1 MSLIPTGAA
10 QVNFKVTGL
19 GAPLGAQFTFGV
31 ACGDETEADDVA
43 QGALNALQFSGLWGF
58 MSSSVTI
65 TAVLAKKGPNLTGPM
80 AEIGAN
86 LVGGDNSEPVP
97 PNVALLIRKNTPQGG
112 RMNQGRL
119 YLPGLPE
126 AVVGAS
132 GNLSPAT
139 MAQMQTKA
147 DDFLEALQDAS
158 LPMLLLHSTETSQY
172 LPQPVLKL
180 SIQARVATQ
189 RRRLRG

>member
-97 PNVALLIRKNTPQGG
+97 PKLAPASTFAVKSG